1 MPPRRHPTGTPSVTG
16 VHPLKNTAHISH
28 SSRHSNSQR
37 DDLWTALT
45 RPDSFSDY
53 AAAWLAVQGG
63 LLETAETGVL
73 RLQTGDSDIAPQQ
86 WHWPAESAAEPSLFH
101 AILEKAERERK
112 GVAVTR
118 PDRTGAGNDTVQ
130 ICFPL
135 FLGDRRLAAA
145 FAISPTS
152 DDQLRRAMRQLQWGI
167 VWLEKYFFH
176 HGQRRNADA
185 DQGVTD
191 RLVRV
196 VELLNGTLEKERCR
210 DAAAF
215 LTTELA
221 TLLRCDRV
229 TAGLLERG
237 RMKILALSHSAASR
251 HKSNIIL
258 SVTTV
263 LEEAADQRETLL
275 FPPGKHAPPVIVRA
289 HGEHA
294 GQYGCGSLLT
304 VPFCDRQGSAYGA
317 MLFERSE
324 KEPFQEA
331 DILLAEAVVSLAAPV
346 LRDKDSNDLPLWRKV
361 TERGRQH
368 LNTVWGPDH
377 PGRKAAA
384 LGLLCTLFLLAV
396 AKGDFLIPAPI
407 TLSGEIQRAVVAPF
421 SGYVGVAHRS
431 AGDHVTAEEPLASL
445 DTSDLTLDQLQWAS
459 RKRQADLEYQKAM
472 ADNLTANAQIIQEQ
486 KKQAEIQLALLDLQ
500 KKRTTITAPFAGL
513 LVKGDLSQSIGA
525 PVERGQILFEIVPD
539 NASRVLLD
547 VDERDIGFI
556 AAGQEGTL
564 VFNALPRQH
573 LAFTIEKI
581 TPVSTVVSGHNTF
594 RVEGRLRT
602 FSPRLRPGMQGYAK
616 VHAGSRPLAWI
627 WSRPL
632 LDRLRLWFWSRSW

>member
-1 MPPRRHPTGTPSVTG
+1 
-16 VHPLKNTAHISH
+16 
-28 SSRHSNSQR
+28 
-37 DDLWTALT
+37 
-45 RPDSFSDY
+45 
-53 AAAWLAVQGG
+53 
-63 LLETAETGVL
+63 
-73 RLQTGDSDIAPQQ
+73 LQTADPNTAPQQ
-86 WHWPAESAAEPSLFH
+86 WHWPEEPAAELELFH
-101 AILEKAERERK
+101 AILEKAELERK
-112 GVAVTR
+112 GVVVAR
-118 PDRTGAGNDTVQ
+118 PDRAGAGNNAVQ

-135 FLGDRRLAAA
+135 FAGDRRLAAA
-145 FAISPTS
+145 YAIRPTN

-176 HGQRRNADA
+176 HDPTQSPEADTSL
-185 DQGVTD
+185 TD

-196 VELLNGTLEKERCR
+196 FDLLNGTLEKKRCR

-237 RMKILALSHSAASR
+237 RMKILALSHSAAPR

-258 SVTTV
+258 SITTV
-263 LEEAADQRETLL
+263 LEEAADQRETLV
-275 FPPGKHAPPVIVRA
+275 FPPGEHAPPVIVRA

-294 GQYGCGSLLT
+294 GQYECTSLLT

-331 DILLAEAVVSLAAPV
+331 DILLAEAVASLAAPV
-346 LRDKDSNDLPLWRKV
+346 LRDKDDNDLPLWRTVK
-361 TERGRQH
+361 ERGRQH
-368 LNTVWGPDH
+368 LETVWGPEY

-384 LGLLCTLFLLAV
+384 LGLLCILLFLAI

-421 SGYVGVAHRS
+421 SGYVGDAHHS
-431 AGDHVTAEEPLASL
+431 AGDHVAAEEPLASL

-472 ADNLTANAQIIQEQ
+472 ADNLTADAQIILEQ

-525 PVERGQILFEIVPD
+525 PVERGQVLFEIVPD

-556 AAGQEGTL
+556 AVGQDGTL

-581 TPVSTVVSGHNTF
+581 TPVSTAVSGHNTF

-602 FSPRLRPGMQGYAK
+602 LTPRLRPGMQGYAK
-616 VHAGSRPLAWI
+616 IYAGSKPLGWI